1 MKFQV
6 LSNTDLLTRFA
17 RIVRTERKI
26 THIVLR
32 YIAEIDSRRLYLD
45 RAYPSLYEFL
55 VKEFGY
61 SSSAALRRI
70 ESARLLREVP
80 EVANK
85 IESGAV
91 NLSQL
96 SKVQQAVRI
105 VQKLEDRKVSSDEK
119 RQLIGLIENATQ
131 EQTDLILSQ
140 NLQIP
145 LTVENK
151 ERTHHDESV
160 TLTVT
165 FTKEQITLLKK
176 TRDSIAHS
184 VPVNGWSEVLSYLAE
199 KEYKRRSKIRLKK
212 QGTIANKSKAKENTP
227 SLPNDKIKA
236 QKKLPLHSH
245 PLQIYS
251 EPENEKPKALLN
263 SVKKAVIIRDKHC
276 QFKDPKTGKLCGST
290 RFLQVDH
297 RKPLWAGGSHDIE
310 NLQVLCSQHNRHKY
324 LRESHTRYGG
334 STKID

>member
-1 MKFQV
+1 MKFQS
-6 LSNTDLLTRFA
+6 LSNADLLIRFA

-26 THIVLR
+26 THIVLK

-85 IESGAV
+85 IESGAL

-96 SKVQQAVRI
+96 SKVQQAARV
-105 VQKLEDRKVSSDEK
+105 VQKLEERKVNSNEK
-119 RQLIGLIENATQ
+119 RDLLRLIEHATQ
-131 EQTDLILSQ
+131 EQTDLILSKT
-140 NLQIP
+140 LQIP
-145 LTVENK
+145 STIEDK

-160 TLTVT
+160 TLTIT
-165 FTKEQITLLKK
+165 FTKEQIALLKK
-176 TRDSIAHS
+176 TRDSIAHAI
-184 VPVNGWSEVLSYLAE
+184 PDGGWPEVLSYLAQ
-199 KEYKRRSKIRLKK
+199 KEIKRRTQVRKK
-212 QGTIANKSKAKENTP
+212 SLSNASTSPAVAMNGIAQQSTIAPPAEHTRQSSTPRTIPSTMRKA
-227 SLPNDKIKA
+227 
-236 QKKLPLHSH
+236 
-245 PLQIYS
+245 
-251 EPENEKPKALLN
+251 
-263 SVKKAVIIRDKHC
+263 IINRDQTC
-276 QFKDPKTGKLCGST
+276 QYKDPESGRICGST

-297 RKPLWAGGSHDIE
+297 RRPQWAGGGHEPE

-324 LRESHTRYGG
+324 SRESYTRYGG
-334 STKID
+334 KKEKP